1 MKTLINNTCIV
12 TMNEDR
18 DIFYNYSLY
27 IENDQIKDIGPFEEL
42 EGKYL
47 ENVDKYIDGQG
58 KVIFPGLIN
67 THNHLF
73 QVLLKGLGD
82 DMVLKDWLE
91 FMTFP
96 STPYLNEENCY
107 YAALGG
113 LIEGLHSG
121 VTTTFDYMYPHPVGT
136 FNLDD
141 GIIKGMMKLGVRSF
155 LGRGCVD
162 TGVEFGVYPAM
173 IEKVPDIEKSI
184 RNLYEKYN
192 NAAKGKIKIALAPAA
207 IWSNSGESLA
217 MLKKLSDELDLLI
230 SIHISETNFDRASS
244 KKLHGKDEIE
254 LLEELGLLNEKL
266 IMVHCVE
273 LTNEDIRKIKASGA
287 TVSHNPVSNMYLSS
301 GVAPIPLL
309 NQEGIMVGLG
319 VDGAA
324 SNNSND
330 FIELLKMTA
339 LLQKV
344 HHRNPTIMTADKVLE
359 MATIEGAR
367 SLGIDD
373 IVGSL
378 EPGKKA
384 DLFIFNPKLDFKA
397 VPMHNPV
404 STLIYSSG
412 NKNVETVFV
421 DGEIVLENGKV
432 VNVAEDEVADNI
444 QRVADELSMKAGTYK
459 LKRRPWKK

>member
-141 GIIKGMMKLGVRSF
+141 GIIKGMMKLGVRGF

-192 NAAKGKIKIALAPAA
+192 NVAKGKIKIALAPAA

-367 SLGIDD
+367 SLGLDD